1 MSETSE
7 VLLIALK
14 TQVGQDH
21 LLLGTEIDERY
32 KTDWSRA
39 VKHEPLVVV
48 RPKTTEQVSA
58 TLRLC
63 HEHHHPVT
71 VQGGMTGLVGGSQT
85 NPGDVVIS
93 MEFLQGVQEIDTVA
107 STLTVWAGTPLQRVQ
122 EAAQA
127 QGLYFAVDLGA
138 RGSCQIG
145 GNIATNAGGNRVIR
159 YGMLREQVLGL
170 EVVLADGTVLTNLN
184 KMLKDNAGYDL
195 KQLFIGSEGTLGI
208 VTRAV
213 LRLHPLPTQTL
224 TALCAVP
231 NDEAVLDVLSRIR
244 PEAGPSL
251 LAFEV
256 MWPDFYAFMTERVE
270 GIRSPLSHSQP
281 DSRVI
286 LIEFA
291 AGQSGIDNAALESM
305 LEQASDAGLVTDA
318 VIAQSGTQAE
328 SFWRIRDSVSEFPIL
343 FSPYTSFDVSL
354 PIQTIGR
361 FVTQLKGEILV
372 QFPTAESLFF
382 GHIGDSNLH
391 IVVHVPGERASF
403 PKNKIDQIVYTL
415 VKQFQGSVS
424 AEHGIGTRKKPWLGH
439 SRSAEEIALMKTI
452 KAALDPHQILNR
464 GKVI

>member
-1 MSETSE
+1 MSDA
-7 VLLIALK
+7 LLIALREH
-14 TQVGQDH
+14 VGQDN
-21 LLLGTEIDERY
+21 LLWGASIDERY

-39 VKHEPLVVV
+39 VSNEPLVVV
-48 RPKTTEQVSA
+48 RPKSTEQVSA

-63 HEHHHPVT
+63 HAHRHPVT

-93 MEFLQGVQEIDTVA
+93 MEFLQGVQEIDTAA

-145 GNIATNAGGNRVIR
+145 GNISTNAGGNRVIR

-195 KQLFIGSEGTLGI
+195 KQLFIGSEGTLGV

-213 LRLHPLPTQTL
+213 LRLHPLPTETL

-231 NDEAVLDVLSRIR
+231 DDEAVLGVLSRVR
-244 PEAGPSL
+244 QQAGPSL

-256 MWPDFYAFMTERVE
+256 MWPDFYAFMTHRVA
-270 GIRSPLSHSQP
+270 GIRSPLAELDR
-281 DSRVI
+281 DSLVI
-286 LIEFA
+286 LMEFA
-291 AGQSGIDNAALESM
+291 ADQSGLDSARLEHM
-305 LEQASDAGLVTDA
+305 LEQAAHAGLLTDA
-318 VIAQSGTQAE
+318 AIAQSGAQAE

-343 FSPYTSFDVSL
+343 LSPYTSFDVSL
-354 PIQTIGR
+354 PIQTIGS
-361 FVTQLKGEILV
+361 FVKQLKPELV
-372 QFPTAESLFF
+372 EQFPNVESLFF

-391 IVVHVPGERASF
+391 IVVHVPGDRASF
-403 PKNKIDQIVYTL
+403 PKNKIDEVVYTL
-415 VKQFQGSVS
+415 VKQFEGSVS
-424 AEHGIGTRKKPWLGH
+424 AEHGIGTRKKPWLGY
-439 SRSAEEIALMKTI
+439 SRSPEEIALMKTI